1 MKGYKLVLRRLG
13 DDKSEI
19 AVTNHG
25 VNGAPT
31 YTARECEQI
40 AHRFIGRG
48 PWQLRRPQVWTN
60 GDVVLG
66 IYPFYPELKE
76 ETE

>member
-13 DDKSEI
+13 KVGEI

-25 VNGAPT
+25 ADGAPT
-31 YTARECEQI
+31 YTQKDCEQI

-48 PWQLRRPQVWTN
+48 PWQLRRPLIWTN
-60 GDVVLG
+60 GDVSLG
-66 IYPFYPELKE
+66 VYPYYPKE
-76 ETE
+76 EGE